1 MSRDY
6 DATIH
11 IDIDGISIGDVPLC
25 AAYEAHDI
33 ALGYIGQ
40 AKTEA
45 NIERARRDVAELAR
59 KYRMFMPIYMGKPF
73 KEENNMD
80 IPGKLRDDLKRIY
93 GAADPLDYIEDVV
106 IKESCGDAEINL
118 TLRVP
123 ARCEQYVKSSPL
135 CGAPYSLEHWAR
147 QQAKMFIPSIME
159 SGFDVGVKAPV
170 KNNFVKP
177 KQVFFNGKHTTLV
190 WPDGEKTIVGLGP
203 DAVYDEYSGF
213 CAAIVK
219 KLFGS
224 SREAQK
230 FLDKVKIVQKKKEK
244 KKKVEQTVVNGKE
257 VELVPMPGT
266 TDPEWGKK
274 HWGPEKLTCLDELS
288 WAEISEIGKSGKAP
302 DTFALGATKVDIMKN
317 GFKAVWRI
325 IGFNHDVD
333 AEGNTIPISWD
344 MQTIYRDEYPMYDD
358 DHDGGG
364 WKNTVWREK
373 LNGEIFDLLSAELQA
388 VIVPCVKQ
396 TADSLGVI
404 VDTVD
409 KLWAKSERELFG
421 RSIYSYPGEGKWY
434 DYYRQEDVCY
444 AVEDEDGDRRWAYLR
459 SAYYAGGGGFCGV
472 GADGSASADAAY
484 FSYGLAPGFCC

>member
-1 MSRDY
+1 MKNDSL
-6 DATIH
+6 DAFRYAME
-11 IDIDGISIGDVPLC
+11 VFKP
-25 AAYEAHDI
+25 
-33 ALGYIGQ
+33 
-40 AKTEA
+40 
-45 NIERARRDVAELAR
+45 R
-59 KYRMFMPIYMGKPF
+59 YMCQWK

-80 IPGKLRDDLKRIY
+80 IPGKLREDLKRIY
-93 GAADPLDYIEDVV
+93 GNIDPLDCIED
-106 IKESCGDAEINL
+106 ISITQGPGESEVHM

-123 ARCEQYVKSSPL
+123 MSCERFAKSSPMYGHGVCMRHEPVFL
-135 CGAPYSLEHWAR
+135 PSQFEMFGQLLKTP
-147 QQAKMFIPSIME
+147 AKN
-159 SGFDVGVKAPV
+159 D
-170 KNNFVKP
+170 FVKP
-177 KQVFFNGKHTTLV
+177 KQVFFNGNHTVLV
-190 WPDGEKTIVGLGP
+190 WPDGTKTSVGLGP

-257 VELVPMPGT
+257 VDLVPMPGT
-266 TDPEWGKK
+266 TDPDWGKK
-274 HWGPEKLTCLDELS
+274 HWSPEKLTCLDELS

-317 GFKAVWRI
+317 GFTAVWRI

-333 AEGNTIPISWD
+333 AEGNIIPISWD
-344 MQTIYRDEYPMYDD
+344 MQTIYRDTYPMYDD

-373 LNGEIFDLLSAELQA
+373 LNGEIFDLCSDELQA
-388 VIVPCVKQ
+388 IIVPCVKL
-396 TADSLGVI
+396 TADSTGTI
-404 VDTVD
+404 MQTVD

-459 SAYYAGGGGFCGV
+459 SAYYN
-472 GADGSASADAAY
+472 DGSFFCRVSTGGAATDHY
-484 FSYGLAPGFCC
+484 AYYSIGLAPGFCC